1 MMGVGVFISIDG
13 RAKAARGRMKKLLIV
28 DGHVVIR
35 EGLKDIL
42 HAQSE
47 IVFGEAST
55 ADAAL
60 RLVEEQ
66 NWDAVILDLAQGDR
80 SSLDALKELK
90 QIRRRLPVLV
100 LGTQS
105 GHDYARRLFKA
116 GASGYITKDSP
127 REELVKAVCKVMEGG
142 TYVSSALAEN
152 LVDDLETGSDKP
164 LHGELS
170 DREYE
175 VLTLIASGKTIH
187 EMANLLSLSDKTI
200 RAYRARILNTMG
212 MKTTAELI
220 HYAVRNN
227 LVDLG

>member
-1 MMGVGVFISIDG
+1 VLAYSSASTG
-13 RAKAARGRMKKLLIV
+13 RAKAAQGGMKRLLIV

-55 ADAAL
+55 AGAAL

-90 QIRRRLPVLV
+90 QIRRRLPVLI
-100 LGTQS
+100 LGTQP

-127 REELVKAVCKVMEGG
+127 REELVKAICKVMEGG

-152 LVDDLETGSDKP
+152 LVDYLETGSEKP
-164 LHGELS
+164 RHEGLS

-187 EMANLLSLSDKTI
+187 EIANPLSLSDKTI

>member
-1 MMGVGVFISIDG
+1 
-13 RAKAARGRMKKLLIV
+13 
-28 DGHVVIR
+28 
-35 EGLKDIL
+35 
-42 HAQSE
+42 
-47 IVFGEAST
+47 
-55 ADAAL
+55 
-60 RLVEEQ
+60 
-66 NWDAVILDLAQGDR
+66 
-80 SSLDALKELK
+80 
-90 QIRRRLPVLV
+90 
-100 LGTQS
+100 
-105 GHDYARRLFKA
+105 
-116 GASGYITKDSP
+116 
-127 REELVKAVCKVMEGG
+127 MEGG

-152 LVDDLETGSDKP
+152 LVDYLETGSEKP
-164 LHGELS
+164 RHEGLS

>member
-175 VLTLIASGKTIH
+175 VLTLIAFGKTIH
-187 EMANLLSLSDKTI
+187 EIANLRSLSDKTI